1 MDTMQDLLQKAS
13 VLNEALPYIR
23 KFSGKTIV
31 VKYGGSAMVEH
42 ELKKNVIRDVAL
54 LKLVGFRPI
63 IVHGG
68 GKEIT
73 KWTGKVGIETKFIN
87 GLRVTDKETI
97 EIAQMVLG
105 KVNKDLVANVQT
117 LGVQAAGISGMDGGM
132 LKVEKKHVDGR
143 DIGYV
148 GDIKSV
154 DTKILHDLM
163 EQDFLPIVY
172 PIGMDDN
179 GDAYNINADEA
190 ASAIATALKA
200 EKLAYLSDVEGVRLD
215 PEDPSSVISE
225 LYVEEAE
232 KLVEE
237 GVIKGGML
245 PKIRN
250 CIEALKDGVSRIH
263 IMDGRIPHSLLLE
276 FFTNKG
282 IGTAIIQESE
292 EKYWNE

>member
-1 MDTMQDLLQKAS
+1 
-13 VLNEALPYIR
+13 
-23 KFSGKTIV
+23 
-31 VKYGGSAMVEH
+31 
-42 ELKKNVIRDVAL
+42 
-54 LKLVGFRPI
+54 
-63 IVHGG
+63 
-68 GKEIT
+68 
-73 KWTGKVGIETKFIN
+73 
-87 GLRVTDKETI
+87 
-97 EIAQMVLG
+97 MVLG

-132 LKVEKKHVDGR
+132 LKVEKKYVDGR

-232 KLVEE
+232 KLVKE

-250 CIEALKDGVSRIH
+250 CIEALRDGVSRIH

>member
-1 MDTMQDLLQKAS
+1 MVDQKYLEKAE
-13 VLNEALPYIR
+13 VLIEALPYIR
-23 KFSGKTIV
+23 RFHDKIIV
-31 VKYGGSAMVEH
+31 VKYGGSAMIDE
-42 ELKKNVIRDVAL
+42 ELKREVIQDVVL
-54 LKLVGFRPI
+54 LKLVGFKPI

-68 GKEIT
+68 GKEISRWVD
-73 KWTGKVGIETKFIN
+73 KAGKETEFVG

-132 LKVEKKHVDGR
+132 LKVEKKYVDGR

-154 DTKILHDLM
+154 DTKILQDLM

-172 PIGMDDN
+172 PIGMDEN

-200 EKLAYLSDVEGVRLD
+200 EKLAYLSDVEGVRMD
-215 PEDPSSVISE
+215 PENPASVISE
-225 LYVEEAE
+225 LYVDEAE

-237 GVIKGGML
+237 GVIQGGML

>member
-1 MDTMQDLLQKAS
+1 MC
-13 VLNEALPYIR
+13 
-23 KFSGKTIV
+23 G
-31 VKYGGSAMVEH
+31 
-42 ELKKNVIRDVAL
+42 
-54 LKLVGFRPI
+54 
-63 IVHGG
+63 
-68 GKEIT
+68 
-73 KWTGKVGIETKFIN
+73 W
-87 GLRVTDKETI
+87 
-97 EIAQMVLG
+97 
-105 KVNKDLVANVQT
+105 
-117 LGVQAAGISGMDGGM
+117 
-132 LKVEKKHVDGR
+132 
-143 DIGYV
+143 
-148 GDIKSV
+148 
-154 DTKILHDLM
+154 
-163 EQDFLPIVY
+163 
-172 PIGMDDN
+172 
-179 GDAYNINADEA
+179 
-190 ASAIATALKA
+190 
-200 EKLAYLSDVEGVRLD
+200 D

>member
-1 MDTMQDLLQKAS
+1 MKYLQQFGIILAVSFIGELLNYAIPLSIPAS
-13 VLNEALPYIR
+13 IYGLVLMFVCLCMKWIKLEDVKETAVFLIEIMPLMFIPAAVGLITSWNIIR
-23 KFSGKTIV
+23 PKLLAYAAITVISTLLVMLVSG
-31 VKYGGSAMVEH
+31 Y
-42 ELKKNVIRDVAL
+42 
-54 LKLVGFRPI
+54 
-63 IVHGG
+63 
-68 GKEIT
+68 
-73 KWTGKVGIETKFIN
+73 
-87 GLRVTDKETI
+87 VTDW
-97 EIAQMVLG
+97 
-105 KVNKDLVANVQT
+105 
-117 LGVQAAGISGMDGGM
+117 M
-132 LKVEKKHVDGR
+132 LKVEKKYVDGR

-200 EKLAYLSDVEGVRLD
+200 EKLAYLSDVEGVRRD

-232 KLVEE
+232 KLVKE